1 MISPLDFFIFS
12 KFWFTE
18 SIEGK
23 MAKTTV
29 QNDKKFCLLR
39 SISQEPCIVW
49 LSFMVLMYKM
59 TISPDVFSVLHNF
72 DLFGL
77 SKGWKGQKLPK
88 MTKNSVCITPYLWNR
103 TSYEY
108 DFWYTRV
115 KWWYLWQFFSFF
127 QNWIIWVFRGVK
139 GQRKWPN
146 ITNICFFQ
154 FWRTVFSISQ
164 EM

>member
-1 MISPLDFFIFS
+1 MKNKNYICHALYLRNSSIWSWFLVYWCKMMISPGVFFIFS

-23 MAKTTV
+23 MAKTTI

-49 LSFMVLMYKM
+49 LSFMVLMFKM

-77 SKGWKGQKLPK
+77 SGGWNGQKSPE
-88 MTKNSVCITPYLWNR
+88 MTKNSVCCVLYFRKHISYLH
-103 TSYEY
+103 
-108 DFWYTRV
+108 
-115 KWWYLWQFFSFF
+115 
-127 QNWIIWVFRGVK
+127 
-139 GQRKWPN
+139 
-146 ITNICFFQ
+146 
-154 FWRTVFSISQ
+154 
-164 EM
+164 